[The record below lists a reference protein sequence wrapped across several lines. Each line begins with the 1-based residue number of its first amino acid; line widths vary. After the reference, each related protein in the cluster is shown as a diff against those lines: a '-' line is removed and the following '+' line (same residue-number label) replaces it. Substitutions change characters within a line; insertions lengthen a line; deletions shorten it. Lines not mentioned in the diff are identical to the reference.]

1 MREALI
7 ASEMLKVFVKIH
19 NKNFEEDDPELKKK
33 TIFTWNSGI
42 VALVYIDENIKNI
55 YFLKI
60 SLNLWE
66 F

>member
-33 TIFTWNSGI
+33 TIFT
-42 VALVYIDENIKNI
+42 
-55 YFLKI
+55 
-60 SLNLWE
+60 
-66 F
+66 